1 MYTGYNTLSMALTIP
16 EDGRVVACEISD
28 DYMQIAKPF
37 FKEVCKH
44 KLNKST
50 KYVLNSQFKIS
61 VKNA

>member
-1 MYTGYNTLSMALTIP
+1 MALTIP